1 MTDASGIPQVMPSD
15 LAPEARAFRES
26 LNGPFAEHVAII
38 MDGNGRWAE
47 ERGWLRV
54 RGHKVGMDSVR
65 HITTAAAEL
74 GVKSLTLYAFS
85 RENWKRPDLEVTAL
99 MRLLRLFL
107 RRERKTMMDNGIRL
121 LAIDRMED
129 LPRFAQNALRETIAL
144 TAGNSKMTLRLALSY
159 GGRTEIADAMLQ
171 VSRDLAAGKLK
182 EEDVGEETL
191 RDYLYDPSTPDPDL
205 VIRTAGEMRLSNF
218 LLWQASYAE
227 FYVTE
232 DCWPDFRREQFE
244 QALRAYAGRKRK
256 FGGLLQKGDAELAE
270 GSQGDS
276 VGVPDSSSASH
287 AAEKAA
293 APKRGA
299 QSA

>member
-1 MTDASGIPQVMPSD
+1 MTDASGIPLD

-26 LNGPFAEHVAII
+26 LHGPFAEHIAII
-38 MDGNGRWAE
+38 MDGNGRWAQG
-47 ERGWLRV
+47 RGWMRV
-54 RGHKVGMDSVR
+54 RGHKEGMESVR

-99 MRLLRLFL
+99 MRILRLFL

-121 LAIDRMED
+121 LAIGRMED
-129 LPRFAQNALRETIAL
+129 LPRHAQRALEETIAL

-159 GGRTEIADAMLQ
+159 GGRTEIRDAALQ
-171 VSRDLAAGKLK
+171 MSRDIAAGKIK
-182 EEDVGEETL
+182 EEDVTDETL
-191 RDYLYDPSTPDPDL
+191 RGYLYDPSTPDPDL

-227 FYVTE
+227 FYVTD

-244 QALRAYAGRKRK
+244 TALRAYAGRKRK
-256 FGGLLQKGDAELAE
+256 FGGLPLDTDVEPDTS
-270 GSQGDS
+270 SQATGAT
-276 VGVPDSSSASH
+276 GASGRP
-287 AAEKAA
+287 E
-293 APKRGA
+293 RGA